1 LTRVCALVLAA
12 GEGVR
17 LRPLTET
24 LPKALCPVGNRPL
37 LDRALDRLARH
48 GLAGPDAVAVNAC
61 YLADAVAGH
70 LGARAHLSV
79 EPGPPA
85 LGTAGAVAHLRAWTA
100 GRGLLVGNSD
110 AYLAPRVPGSADLTA
125 LLDGW
130 DGSTVRVLAVPA
142 ESERAV
148 EFRAAGL
155 PPMRFAG
162 FSLLPADVIAEL
174 PEGRAE
180 LVLAVWRPAERAGRL
195 EVIPYDGVYL
205 DTGTPATYLAAN
217 LHAAGVGSLIAPDA
231 VIDGSVAHSVVGAGA
246 RVRGTIARTVVLPGG
261 SVGPDEHLVD
271 AIRQGDDVTVPAAGP
286 TIVS

>member
-1 LTRVCALVLAA
+1 VTVCALVLAA

-24 LPKALCPVGNRPL
+24 VPKALCPVGNRPL
-37 LDRALDRLARH
+37 LDHALDRLARH

-61 YLADAVAGH
+61 YLADAVAGYV
-70 LGARAHLSV
+70 GTRAHISV

-100 GRGLLVGNSD
+100 GRGLLVGNAD
-110 AYLAPRVPGSADLTA
+110 AYLAPREPGSADLTA

-142 ESERAV
+142 ADERAV
-148 EFRAAGL
+148 EFRTADL

-162 FSLLPADVIAEL
+162 FSLLPPDVIAEL
-174 PEGRAE
+174 PDGPAE
-180 LVLAVWRPAERAGRL
+180 LVRAVWRPAERAGRL
-195 EVIPYDGVYL
+195 EIIPYDGVYL

-217 LHAAGVGSLIAPDA
+217 LHAAGSGSLIGPDA
-231 VIDGSVAHSVVGAGA
+231 VVDGTVTHSVVGAGA
-246 RVRGTIARTVVLPGG
+246 RVQGSIARTVVFPGG

-271 AIRQGDDVTVPAAGP
+271 AIRQGAEVTVHAAGP